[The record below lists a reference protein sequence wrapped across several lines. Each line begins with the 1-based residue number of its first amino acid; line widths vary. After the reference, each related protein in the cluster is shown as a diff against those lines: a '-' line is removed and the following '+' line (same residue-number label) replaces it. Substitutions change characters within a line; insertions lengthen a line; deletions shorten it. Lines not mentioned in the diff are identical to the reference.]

1 MPDGLDSKVGD
12 NAVKLS
18 GGEKQRIAI
27 ARSLYKK
34 FDVLFMDEFT
44 SSLDT
49 ETEQNIISNLLKNYP
64 NKTFIIISHK
74 KSTLNMCNKIINL
87 NNIND
92 NKS

>member
-1 MPDGLDSKVGD
+1 
-12 NAVKLS
+12 
-18 GGEKQRIAI
+18 
-27 ARSLYKK
+27 
-34 FDVLFMDEFT
+34 MDEFT